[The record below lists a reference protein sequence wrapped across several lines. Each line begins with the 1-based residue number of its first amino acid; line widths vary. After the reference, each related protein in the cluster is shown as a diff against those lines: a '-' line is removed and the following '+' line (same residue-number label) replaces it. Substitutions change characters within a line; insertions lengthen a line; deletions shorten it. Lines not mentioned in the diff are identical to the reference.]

1 MSLSRRSS
9 SVRLRLALW
18 YSAAVAL
25 VLLIYAAGVYVFV
38 RNSLRDELDRALHDD
53 FEIVEQLLEAKTS
66 KTAPWPAPSGH
77 HTDGSEPVRWTEVW
91 SPVGHLQF
99 RSPGM
104 EDLPAP
110 TAVPAGYDYA
120 SAVTSAGTRT
130 RTLTAAHTVGPSHF
144 LVRVTRSEERVRHE
158 LNELLVGLLLGLPI
172 AMFGAGIG
180 GYHLARRTLLP
191 VERMTVQAQ
200 SITADQLRARLP
212 VVNPDDELGHLAIVF
227 NDLLRRIEEAFDRL
241 KRFTADASHELR
253 TPLTAIRSVGEVG
266 LREHRD
272 GAAYREV
279 IGSMLEEADRLTR
292 LVDSLLF
299 LSRADS
305 GHTPV
310 KRESVR
316 LPELAREVAVHLSV
330 LAEDRHQSIVVDGE
344 ESTEAQVDLVLVR
357 EALVNVVDN
366 AIKYS
371 PDGAKIRIRVLSCEQ
386 GGPAIEVIDTGP
398 GIDVAHHAKIFDR
411 FYRVDEGRSRERG
424 GSGLGLAIARWAVEA
439 NGGRIEVES
448 QAGSGSVFRIVFGR
462 PWTQPTSFVSHESVK
477 A

>member
-1 MSLSRRSS
+1 VSLGWRPS

-25 VLLIYAAGVYVFV
+25 VLVIYAVGVFV
-38 RNSLRDELDRALHDD
+38 LVGNSLRDELDRALHDD
-53 FEIVEQLLEAKTS
+53 FEIVEELLETKAS
-66 KTAPWPAPSGH
+66 ETAAWPAGSGH
-77 HTDGSEPVRWTEVW
+77 HTDGSEPVRWMEVW
-91 SPVGHLQF
+91 SPVGHLRF

-104 EDLPAP
+104 DVLPLPAGLP
-110 TAVPAGYDYA
+110 PGYVYA
-120 SAVTSAGTRT
+120 SVVTSVGTPT
-130 RTLTAAHTVGPSHF
+130 RTLTGTHSVGPSQF
-144 LVRVTRSEERVRHE
+144 LIRVTRSEERVRHE
-158 LNELLVGLLLGLPI
+158 INELLVGLVVGLPI
-172 AMFGAGIG
+172 AILCAGIG

-191 VERMTVQAQ
+191 IERMTEQAQ

-212 VVNPDDELGHLAIVF
+212 VDNPADELGRLAIVF
-227 NDLLRRIEEAFDRL
+227 NDLLGRIEEAFDRL

-266 LREHRD
+266 LHERRD
-272 GAAYREV
+272 DAAYREV

-305 GHTPV
+305 GYTSV
-310 KRESVR
+310 TRDSVR
-316 LPELAREVAVHLSV
+316 LLELAREVAGHLLV
-330 LAEDRHQSIVVDGE
+330 LAEDRNQSIAVNGDA
-344 ESTEAQVDLVLVR
+344 STEAQADSVLLR

-371 PDGAKIRIRVLSCEQ
+371 PVGAEIRLRVLSGQQ
-386 GGPAIEVIDTGP
+386 GGPAIEVLDRGP
-398 GIDVAHHAKIFDR
+398 GIDAEHQARIFDR
-411 FYRVDEGRSRERG
+411 FYRIDEGRSRERG

-448 QAGSGSVFRIVFGR
+448 ERGRGSVFRIVLMR
-462 PWTQPTSFVSHESVK
+462 PGS
-477 A
+477 

>member
-1 MSLSRRSS
+1 MALSPSGGRKCGARSAIS
-9 SVRLRLALW
+9 SFAHPAWRTCRLR
-18 YSAAVAL
+18 
-25 VLLIYAAGVYVFV
+25 
-38 RNSLRDELDRALHDD
+38 R
-53 FEIVEQLLEAKTS
+53 T
-66 KTAPWPAPSGH
+66 
-77 HTDGSEPVRWTEVW
+77 
-91 SPVGHLQF
+91 
-99 RSPGM
+99 
-104 EDLPAP
+104 
-110 TAVPAGYDYA
+110 VPAGYDYA

-330 LAEDRHQSIVVDGE
+330 LAEDRNQSIVVDGE
-344 ESTEAQVDLVLVR
+344 ESTEAQVDPVLVR

-371 PDGAKIRIRVLSCEQ
+371 PDGAKIRIRVLSGEQ
-386 GGPAIEVIDTGP
+386 GAGGPAIEVIDAGP

>member
-1 MSLSRRSS
+1 VSVRWRPS

-25 VLLIYAAGVYVFV
+25 VLLIYAVGVYVFV
-38 RNSLRDELDRALHDD
+38 RNSLRDELDRGLHDD
-53 FEIVEQLLEAKTS
+53 FEIVEQLLEAKT
-66 KTAPWPAPSGH
+66 TDTNTWPAASGH
-77 HTDGSEPVRWTEVW
+77 HEDGSEQIRWMEVW

-104 EDLPAP
+104 EEIPP
-110 TAVPAGYDYA
+110 PGGIPAGYEYA
-120 SAVTSAGTRT
+120 SVVTAGGTRT
-130 RTLTAAHTVGPSHF
+130 RTLTGGHTVGPSQF

-158 LNELLVGLLLGLPI
+158 LNELVVGLGLGLPI
-172 AMFGAGIG
+172 AMICAGIG

-191 VERMTVQAQ
+191 VERMTEQAQ
-200 SITADQLRARLP
+200 SITADQLGARLP
-212 VVNPDDELGHLAIVF
+212 VVNPHDELGHLAIVF
-227 NDLLRRIEEAFDRL
+227 NALLGRLEEAFDRL

-310 KRESVR
+310 KLERFR
-316 LPELAREVAVHLSV
+316 LLELAREVAAHLVV
-330 LAEDRHQSIVVDGE
+330 LAEERNQSIVVDGDA
-344 ESTEAQVDLVLVR
+344 STEAQIDPVLLR
-357 EALVNVVDN
+357 EALVNIVDN

-371 PDGAKIRIRVLSCEQ
+371 PLGAEIRIRAFSRQ
-386 GGPAIEVIDTGP
+386 HGGPTIEVCDAGP
-398 GIDVAHHAKIFDR
+398 GIEAQHHARIFDR
-411 FYRVDEGRSRERG
+411 FYRLDEGRSRERG

-448 QAGSGSVFRIVFGR
+448 EHGRGSVFRIALVSRGAEESPFGPR
-462 PWTQPTSFVSHESVK
+462 QHGE